1 MTAYGGRTGT
11 NARSTHPGLPNAR
24 WVAVRL
30 LDRDD
35 QVRQSLESDELVRLA
50 QSVSSVENPQMP
62 LETVSLEVT
71 R

>member
-1 MTAYGGRTGT
+1 M
-11 NARSTHPGLPNAR
+11 
-24 WVAVRL
+24 